1 MKIRKLLTYSVV
13 LLITL
18 NLNAQESEILLKVND
33 REVSADEF
41 KWLYLKNNSGEQYT
55 DIDRYVDLYIRLRLK
70 VEAAEEAGINTR
82 ASFKSELEG
91 YRKQLAKNYLT
102 DQEVIDKLLDRA
114 YEKYKTEIHAL
125 HILIECPADASP
137 ADTLN
142 AYNRALNIR
151 QRIRLGEPFESVAKG
166 ASDDPS
172 VNINGGNLGYFTVF
186 QTPLPFENAVYEMK
200 PGELSEPIRTSSGF
214 HIVKV
219 QDRRPN
225 QGRIKVAHIM
235 KATPPGSTEEARLR
249 AKNQIDSLYTVLKNG
264 ADFDMLAKNNS
275 DDRMTAPNGGELP
288 WFGCGEMIHEFSV
301 AAFRLLRDNE
311 FTEPVKTVYGWHII
325 KRLDKQ
331 PMPGYEEARKYLQS
345 RLSNSYLQ
353 SVSRNAFADKLK
365 KEYNYELN
373 SDALEWFYSI
383 ADSAFR
389 YGENYSI
396 AGRIPRDILYS
407 FASEECSMPDFAR
420 FIGENGSRAP
430 ENNSEI
436 FINTLLEIKVYNH
449 LIDYENSILEDKYP
463 AFHYLMNEFY
473 DGMLLFEISDSLI
486 WKRSENDSSGLMQ
499 YYNTRKDE
507 FVEKAEARA
516 RIYKISEKAGRR
528 NTRRILKAIRRNHD
542 SKNYYREI
550 MDVAVSGRDTLVKIT
565 EGSWQK
571 GENVILDNIRWSRGL
586 SQQQKNN
593 GIILADILSIK
604 KESYKDFE
612 DVRGKILPGYQEYL
626 EEKWI
631 AELRDKYKVYVNR
644 ELMEKL
650 KSEIGK

>member
-1 MKIRKLLTYSVV
+1 MKIRKLITYSVV

-33 REVSADEF
+33 REVSTDEF
-41 KWLYLKNNSGEQYT
+41 KWLYLKNNSVEQYT
-55 DIDRYVDLYIRLRLK
+55 DIDRYLDLYTRLLLK
-70 VEAAEEAGINTR
+70 VEAAEEAGIHTK

-102 DQEVIDKLLDRA
+102 DQEVIDRLLASA
-114 YEKYKTEIHAL
+114 YERYKTEIHAL
-125 HILIECPADASP
+125 HILVQCPADASP
-137 ADTLN
+137 SDSLS
-142 AYNRALNIR
+142 AYNRAMNIR

-166 ASDDPS
+166 ASDDPA

-186 QTPLPFENAVYEMK
+186 QTPLPFENAVYEMN
-200 PGELSEPIRTSSGF
+200 PGELSRPVRTSNGF
-214 HIVKV
+214 HIIKV

-235 KATPPGSTEEARLR
+235 KATPPGSTEEARAR
-249 AKNQIDSLYTVLKNG
+249 AKNQIDSLYGMLQDG
-264 ADFDMLAKNNS
+264 ADFSMLAKNNS

-288 WFGCGEMIHEFSV
+288 WFGSGEMIHEFSM

-311 FTEPVKTVYGWHII
+311 FTEPIKTVYGWHII

-331 PMPGYEEARKYLQS
+331 PLPDYEEAKKNLQS

-365 KEYNYELN
+365 KEYNYKLN
-373 SDALEWFYSI
+373 SGALDWFYSI
-383 ADSAFR
+383 ADSTFR
-389 YGENYSI
+389 YGGNYRI
-396 AGRIPRDILYS
+396 TDRIPRDILYS
-407 FASEECSMPDFAR
+407 FASEECSMQDFAR
-420 FIGENGSRAP
+420 FIEQNGSQAP
-430 ENNSEI
+430 ENNSGI
-436 FINTLLEIKVYNH
+436 FINTLLEQKVYNH
-449 LIDYENSILEDKYP
+449 LLEFENSILEDKYP
-463 AFHYLMNEFY
+463 AFRYLMNEFY

-486 WKRSENDSSGLMQ
+486 WKRSENDSTGLMQ
-499 YYNTRKDE
+499 YYNMRKDE
-507 FVEKAEARA
+507 FVEKAETRA
-516 RIYKISEKAGRR
+516 RIYEISENAGRR
-528 NTRRILKAIRRNHD
+528 NTRRIIKAIRRNHD

-550 MDVAVSGRDTLVKIT
+550 MDAAVSGRDTLVKIT

-593 GIILADILSIK
+593 GIILVDILSIRE
-604 KESYKDFE
+604 ESYMDFE
-612 DVRGKILPGYQEYL
+612 DVKGKILPGYQNYL

-631 AELRDKYKVYVNR
+631 TELRDKYRVYVNG

>member
-1 MKIRKLLTYSVV
+1 MKIRRLITYSVV

-18 NLNAQESEILLKVND
+18 NLNAQDSEILLKVND
-33 REVSADEF
+33 REVGAAEF
-41 KWLYLKNNSGEQYT
+41 KWLYLKNNSGDQYT
-55 DIDRYVDLYIRLRLK
+55 DIDRYLNLYIRLRLK
-70 VEAAEEAGINTR
+70 VEAAEEAGIHTR

-114 YEKYKTEIHAL
+114 YERYKTEIHAL

-137 ADTLN
+137 ADTLS
-142 AYNRALNIR
+142 AYNRAMNIR
-151 QRIRLGEPFESVAKG
+151 QRIKLGEPFESVAKG

-186 QTPLPFENAVYEMK
+186 QTPLPFENAVYGMK

-225 QGRIKVAHIM
+225 EGRIKVAHIM

-249 AKNQIDSLYTVLKNG
+249 AKNQIDSLYSMLQNG
-264 ADFDMLAKNNS
+264 ADFSMLAKNNS

-288 WFGCGEMIHEFSV
+288 WFGSGEMIHEFSV
-301 AAFRLLRDNE
+301 AAFRLLRDND

-331 PMPGYEEARKYLQS
+331 TLPGYEEARKYLQS

-353 SVSRNAFADKLK
+353 SVSKNAFADKLK
-365 KEYNYELN
+365 KEYNYKLN

-383 ADSAFR
+383 ADSTFR
-389 YGENYSI
+389 YGDNYSI
-396 AGRIPRDILYS
+396 TGRIPRDILYS

-420 FIGENGSRAP
+420 FIGENGSQAP

-436 FINTLLEIKVYNH
+436 FINTLLELKVYNH

-463 AFHYLMNEFY
+463 AFHYLMNEFN

-516 RIYKISEKAGRR
+516 RIYEISENAGRR
-528 NTRRILKAIRRNHD
+528 NTRKILKAIRRNHD
-542 SKNYYREI
+542 SKNFYREI

-565 EGSWQK
+565 EGNWQK
-571 GENVILDNIRWSRGL
+571 GENVILDNIRWNRGL

-631 AELRDKYKVYVNR
+631 AELREKYKVYVNR